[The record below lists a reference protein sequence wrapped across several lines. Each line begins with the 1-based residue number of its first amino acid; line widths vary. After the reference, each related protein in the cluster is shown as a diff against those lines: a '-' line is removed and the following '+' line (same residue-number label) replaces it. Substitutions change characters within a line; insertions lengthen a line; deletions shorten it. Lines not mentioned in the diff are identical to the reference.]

1 MEMLNVNAHLSVYI
15 LIVGLIAI
23 GTVCLRYYRER
34 DAIFLDSSTYFV
46 LLMCLYVAV
55 PAFIHVET
63 GKTRVGASY
72 ETILFSAKYSLY
84 FIFILTIYYLFKA
97 LRSIVKQKRCSYVV
111 SKRIALVPINN
122 IFIYGLYAV
131 LMCYILM
138 AFFLNYPGS
147 YQMWSNRK
155 LASAFSTNFNDAYKV
170 QFIFSV
176 VVSMIVYLTVKN
188 EKNRYIIMLFPFI
201 AMNLMTTDRE
211 FMYQTIF
218 VLIGVFL
225 LTKTKI
231 PVVKLAIFSF
241 ITVSIGV
248 ARVLWKRGYFDFGAF
263 LSIPGEVN
271 TVEAGYVIIES
282 IMSINFFE
290 SLFYSLERVFPFQPM
305 AALFGGAAHFREII
319 NVEWQLYSGIGGSL
333 LSEIF
338 SFKSYFLYIIYP
350 FITIFILES
359 INKIRYSMGFLGQL
373 IFIFY
378 LINTHS
384 IFRSGIIFSSM
395 IPIYYALYAT
405 IWYWLTMM
413 GFINRVRHFK
423 V

>member
-1 MEMLNVNAHLSVYI
+1 MEMLNVNAHLSDYI

-55 PAFIHVET
+55 PAFIHVVT
-63 GKTRVGASY
+63 GKTRVAASY

-97 LRSIVKQKRCSYVV
+97 LRTRVNQKGSAYVV
-111 SKRIALVPINN
+111 TKPIALVPINN
-122 IFIYGLYAV
+122 IVIYGLYAV
-131 LMCYILM
+131 LVGYILT
-138 AFFLNYPGS
+138 AFFLNSPGIS
-147 YQMWSNRK
+147 QLWWNRK
-155 LASAFSTNFNDAYKV
+155 LASAFSMNFNAAYKV

-188 EKNRYIIMLFPFI
+188 GKKRYIAMLFPFI

-211 FMYQTIF
+211 FLYQTIL
-218 VLIGVFL
+218 VSIGVFL

-241 ITVSIGV
+241 LTVSIQV
-248 ARVLWKRGYFDFGAF
+248 ARVLWTRQHFELGAF
-263 LSIPGEVN
+263 LFIPGEVN
-271 TVEAGYVIIES
+271 TVGAGYVIIES
-282 IMSINFFE
+282 MMSINFVE
-290 SLFYSLERVFPFQPM
+290 SLFCSLEKVFPFLPM
-305 AALFGGAAHFREII
+305 AALSGGPVHFRKII
-319 NVEWQLYSGIGGSL
+319 NVEWLLYSGIGGSL
-333 LSEIF
+333 LSEVF
-338 SFKSYFLYIIYP
+338 SFKSYFLYILYP

-359 INKIRYSMGFLGQL
+359 INKIRCSMGFLGLL

-378 LINTHS
+378 LTKTHS

-395 IPIYYALYAT
+395 IPIYNALYAA
-405 IWYWLTMM
+405 IWYWLIMM
-413 GFINRVRHFK
+413 GFSKRIRYFRV
-423 V
+423 

>member
-1 MEMLNVNAHLSVYI
+1 MEMLNVNTHLSVYI

-97 LRSIVKQKRCSYVV
+97 LRSRVKQKGSAYVV
-111 SKRIALVPINN
+111 SKPIVLVPINN
-122 IFIYGLYAV
+122 IVIYGLYAV
-131 LMCYILM
+131 LVGYILT
-138 AFFLNYPGS
+138 AFFLNSPGI

-155 LASAFSTNFNDAYKV
+155 LASAFSANLNATYKV

-188 EKNRYIIMLFPFI
+188 GKKGYIAMLFPFI

-211 FMYQTIF
+211 FLYQTIL

-350 FITIFILES
+350 FITIFIL
-359 INKIRYSMGFLGQL
+359 
-373 IFIFY
+373 
-378 LINTHS
+378 
-384 IFRSGIIFSSM
+384 
-395 IPIYYALYAT
+395 
-405 IWYWLTMM
+405 
-413 GFINRVRHFK
+413 
-423 V
+423 